1 MIRKAN
7 EEAQQILR
15 EAKETADRTIKNIN
29 KLAASSGIDTK
40 ALEAERTKLR
50 DSLKKVEGGLS
61 LKQETKKPH
70 KAINPKT

>member
-1 MIRKAN
+1 MKKRSS
-7 EEAQQILR
+7 ILR

-29 KLAASSGIDTK
+29 KLAASSGIDTR

-50 DSLKKVEGGLS
+50 ENLKKVEGGNLS

-70 KAINPKT
+70 KAINPKP